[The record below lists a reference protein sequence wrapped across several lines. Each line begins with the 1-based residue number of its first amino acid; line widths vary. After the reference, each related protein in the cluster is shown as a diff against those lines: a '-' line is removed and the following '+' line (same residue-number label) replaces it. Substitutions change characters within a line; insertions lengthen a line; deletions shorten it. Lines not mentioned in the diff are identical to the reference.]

1 MAILNST
8 FTLTSTNLSSN
19 GDTLSISATD
29 ILNVS
34 RPNIGVSQVSVAND
48 ADTLITKLMTMFY
61 EDNINFN
68 VRTFNTAIGSPLWNN
83 DHFEKLVKN
92 KEI

>member
-1 MAILNST
+1 MQNKFSKRHYEAIAKVIFDHRKNE
-8 FTLTSTNLSSN
+8 
-19 GDTLSISATD
+19 
-29 ILNVS
+29 V
-34 RPNIGVSQVSVAND
+34 VAND

-83 DHFEKLVKN
+83 DHFEKSVKN